1 MIIYFKKI
9 RQKLIDGGNLSKYF
23 FYAIGEITLIVIG
36 ILLALYLDNLNS
48 EKKLR
53 AVEIKILYEL
63 NSNLSSSI
71 KSFERAIQAEQI
83 YLENNL
89 LILNFLDN
97 NKPYDE
103 SLDNA
108 FGTYYWT
115 ISSNPIKGGYDYLKS
130 KGIDLIRNDSL
141 RQNISYLFEN
151 EFPIL
156 KEENE
161 VWANNLQQ
169 NISYPYHV
177 DHFRNYYS
185 KDIDNDQGNNEY
197 AKPNE
202 YNALLK
208 DEKFKSINAEIIGNR
223 RWNINSLQKIII
235 ATKGLMTQI
244 DNEIKKLENKN

>member
-48 EKKLR
+48 EKKIR
-53 AVEIKILYEL
+53 AIEVKILYEL

-71 KSFERAIQAEQI
+71 KSYERAIQAEQM

-103 SLDNA
+103 SLDKA

-130 KGIDLIRNDSL
+130 KGIELISNDSL

-151 EFPIL
+151 EFSIL
-156 KEENE
+156 KDENE

-177 DHFRNYYS
+177 DHFRNYYPEG
-185 KDIDNDQGNNEY
+185 IDQGDNGY

-202 YNALLK
+202 YKALLEDK
-208 DEKFKSINAEIIGNR
+208 KFKSINAEIISNR
-223 RWNINSLQKIII
+223 RWNINSLQKIITDI
-235 ATKGLMTQI
+235 KGLMI
-244 DNEIKKLENKN
+244 KIEVEIRNLENQN